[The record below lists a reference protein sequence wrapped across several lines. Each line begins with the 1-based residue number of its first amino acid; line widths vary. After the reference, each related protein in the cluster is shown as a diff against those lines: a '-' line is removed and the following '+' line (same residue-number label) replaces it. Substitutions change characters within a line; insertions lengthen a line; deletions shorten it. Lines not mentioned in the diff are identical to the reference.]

1 MAAVKSKWIEG
12 AARRRSL
19 KLQILEQ
26 QSSLLRIY
34 YLLYHFLL
42 VEFYIKIKFTS
53 KATRVS
59 K

>member
-12 AARRRSL
+12 VARRRSL
-19 KLQILEQ
+19 KLFPLQQ
-26 QSSLLRIY
+26 QSSLIMIY
-34 YLLYHFLL
+34 YLLYRFPV
-42 VEFYIKIKFTS
+42 VELYIKIKFTS